1 VWNND
6 HTAVTATRVCKHDAG
21 HKEMETVAA
30 TSAVTTP
37 ATCISAGV
45 RTYTSAVFENQVF
58 RVQKYTEAIP
68 MTGHTW
74 RTEPSTAADSEV
86 GIRGSAVCGICGEQK
101 PERTVSPQ
109 KVMKIPAMMSTIEAE
124 AFMAT
129 AAEQINVPD
138 QTTFIGNKAFADC
151 EDLLLVVIPASVTSI
166 EGDPFTGSDVAV
178 ICPDNSTIANW
189 CDEHGI
195 SHNP

>member
-1 VWNND
+1 
-6 HTAVTATRVCKHDAG
+6 
-21 HKEMETVAA
+21 
-30 TSAVTTP
+30 
-37 ATCISAGV
+37 
-45 RTYTSAVFENQVF
+45 
-58 RVQKYTEAIP
+58 
-68 MTGHTW
+68 
-74 RTEPSTAADSEV
+74 
-86 GIRGSAVCGICGEQK
+86 
-101 PERTVSPQ
+101 
-109 KVMKIPAMMSTIEAE
+109 MKIPAMMSTIEAE